1 MDNIHTKYDQN
12 LRVCFKLFASEMGG
26 YYQQGREGWGGAGG
40 GRGMGEAGGA
50 LSETYISPAVHL
62 GICHSTDSM
71 QQPWS

>member
-40 GRGMGEAGGA
+40 GGERDGGGRGGTVRNLYLTSSSLG
-50 LSETYISPAVHL
+50 HL
-62 GICHSTDSM
+62 PFHR
-71 QQPWS
+71 